1 MTEYIIS
8 IISYS
13 GFFPQDVIP
22 SQSGGVLGQLM
33 PLIMLF
39 GLLIVFG
46 LGFRWI
52 VRRDD
57 RLNMNSVKA

>member
-1 MTEYIIS
+1 MTEYIIL
-8 IISYS
+8 IMSYS
-13 GFFPQDVIP
+13 GFFPQDIIP
-22 SQSGGVLGQLM
+22 AQSGGVLGQLM
-33 PLIMLF
+33 PLIVFF

-57 RLNMNSVKA
+57 RLNVNTARA